1 VGSPPD
7 DPDSARR
14 AGDRLPPGDEAA
26 AELPSGQEHDP
37 GRRRLRAAGAVV
49 TAIFDGLGG
58 ADL

>member
-1 VGSPPD
+1 V
-7 DPDSARR
+7 DSAQITRLR
-14 AGDRLPPGDEAA
+14 LVFAGPVSRGLSTA
-26 AELPSGQEHDP
+26 SGQEHDP